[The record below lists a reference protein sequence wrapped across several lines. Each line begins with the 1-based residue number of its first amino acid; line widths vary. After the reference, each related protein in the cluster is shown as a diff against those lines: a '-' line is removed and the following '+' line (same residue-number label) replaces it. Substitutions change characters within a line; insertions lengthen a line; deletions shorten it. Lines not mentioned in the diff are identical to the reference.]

1 MNWGSLASLGWA
13 ALAGLILAF
22 YLLRPRRQ
30 RIVVA
35 SLLVWRR
42 TISQREADGWLAW
55 LRRRVVLLLQ
65 LLAIVLVALALARP
79 EQLGTVEHGSP
90 VALVMDT
97 SPSMAIEADG
107 GSRMDKAR
115 TEARR
120 LLRSLDSSARITVI
134 AAGPIPRVLVAN
146 ETDRVAID
154 RSLEGVG
161 PESSVGHVEL
171 AIDVARS
178 IADPDRGGQIYLFTD
193 SAFGDPPPVY
203 AGVRLMGVGSSVSN
217 VAVEALEVRRGLNVG
232 AGVQALVIVRNDGSQ
247 PVDVRLRISPG
258 SKAPVVRSV
267 RIGPG
272 ASNIVVA
279 EGLPVVDRY
288 TASVISPSDVFGADD
303 DAVATLD
310 DEMLMR
316 VMVVGEDPDPIVRV
330 LTLFPGVSVVASGI
344 DAFRKDPEVADL
356 YVFQGFVPDEFPAAS
371 VVLVRPPDVPALS
384 LERKGGRGLLAIPRP
399 KSPIM
404 RAIDARDIQLPNN
417 LTYTVPGWASADIGD
432 AGHAVVGHGIV
443 HGRRTVFVGLDLVGP
458 GVSQAFWY
466 PMFWANVLRW
476 ADPFRPLPSGT
487 KLVSADPVQLVRHPR
502 ADRLVVVSPDGSQTE
517 FADGRNA
524 TLYVTAPGPYSV
536 QQFSQES
543 LIGEATI
550 EFSPKVRSG
559 TAKLSPVPRLM
570 DPIGTR
576 KTVAQ
581 EIIDLAPWL
590 VGAAFLVL
598 VGEWWL
604 FNRVRG
610 VR

>member
-1 MNWGSLASLGWA
+1 MNWGSSASLGWA
-13 ALAGLILAF
+13 GLAGLILAF
-22 YLLRPRRQ
+22 YFLRPRRQ

-42 TISQREADGWLAW
+42 TISQYEAEGWLAW

-65 LLAIVLVALALARP
+65 LLAVVLVALALARP
-79 EQLGTVEHGSP
+79 EQLGTVEHGPP

-107 GSRMDKAR
+107 GSRMDKVR
-115 TEARR
+115 VEARR
-120 LLRSLDSSARITVI
+120 LLRSLDESARITVI

-146 ETDRVAID
+146 QTDRVAID
-154 RSLEGVG
+154 RSLEEVA
-161 PESSVGHVEL
+161 PEISVGQVEL

-193 SAFGDPPPVY
+193 SEPGDPPPAY
-203 AGVRLMGVGSSVSN
+203 AGVRLVGVGSSVSN
-217 VAVEALEVRRGLNVG
+217 VAVEALEVRRGLNTPARVH
-232 AGVQALVIVRNDGSQ
+232 ALVTVRNDGSQ
-247 PVDVRLRISPG
+247 PVDVSLRVSPG
-258 SKAPVVRSV
+258 SKAPVVKSA

-272 ASNIVVA
+272 ASKAVVV

-303 DAVATLD
+303 DAFATLH
-310 DEMLMR
+310 DELVMR
-316 VMVVGEDPDPIVRV
+316 VMVVGEDPDLIVRV
-330 LTLFPGVSVVASGI
+330 LQSFPGVSVVASGI

-356 YVFQGFVPDEFPAAS
+356 YVFQGFVPAEFPAAS

-417 LTYTVPGWASADIGD
+417 WTYTVPGWASADIGD
-432 AGHAVVGHGIV
+432 ASHAVVGHGIV
-443 HGRRTVFVGLDLVGP
+443 DGRRTVFVGLDLVGS

-487 KLVSADPVQLVRHPR
+487 GIVSADPVQLVRHPR
-502 ADRLVVVSPDGSQTE
+502 ADRLVVVAPDGAQTE
-517 FADGRNA
+517 FTDGRIA
-524 TLYVTAPGPYSV
+524 MLYVTAPGPYRV

-559 TAKLSPVPRLM
+559 TAKFSSVPPLM
-570 DPIGTR
+570 EAVGTS

-581 EIIDLAPWL
+581 EIFDLVPWF

>member
-1 MNWGSLASLGWA
+1 MNWGSSAALGWA
-13 ALAGLILAF
+13 ALAGLVLAF

-42 TISQREADGWLAW
+42 TINQHEANGWLAW

-65 LLAIVLVALALARP
+65 LLAVVLVALALARP
-79 EQLGTVEHGSP
+79 EQLGTVEHGPP

-97 SPSMAIEADG
+97 SPSMAIEADA
-107 GSRMDKAR
+107 GSRMDKVR
-115 TEARR
+115 MEARR
-120 LLRSLDSSARITVI
+120 LLRSLDESARITVI

-146 ETDRVAID
+146 QTDRVAID
-154 RSLEGVG
+154 RSLEKLD
-161 PESSVGHVEL
+161 PEISVGQVEL

-193 SAFGDPPPVY
+193 SEPGDPSPAY
-203 AGVRLMGVGSSVSN
+203 AGVHLVGVGSSISN
-217 VAVEALEVRRGLNVG
+217 VAVEALEVRRGLNTP
-232 AGVQALVIVRNDGSQ
+232 AGVQALVTVRNDGSQ
-247 PVDVRLRISPG
+247 PVDVSLRVSPG

-272 ASNIVVA
+272 ASKAVVV

-303 DAVATLD
+303 DAFATLH
-310 DEMLMR
+310 DELVMR
-316 VMVVGEDPDPIVRV
+316 VMVVGEDPDLIVRV
-330 LTLFPGVSVVASGI
+330 LQSFPGVSVVASGI
-344 DAFRKDPEVADL
+344 DTFRKDPEVADL
-356 YVFQGFVPDEFPAAS
+356 YVFQGFVPAEFPAAS

-384 LERKGGRGLLAIPRP
+384 LERNGGRGLLAIPRP

-417 LTYTVPGWASADIGD
+417 WTYRVPGWASADIGD
-432 AGHAVVGHGIV
+432 ANRAVVGHGIV
-443 HGRRTVFVGLDLVGP
+443 DGRRTVFVGLDLVGS

-466 PMFWANVLRW
+466 PMFWDNVLRW

-487 KLVSADPVQLVRHPR
+487 VIVSDDPVQLVRHPG
-502 ADRLVVVSPDGSQTE
+502 ADRLVVVAPDGSQTE
-517 FADGRNA
+517 FTDGRIA
-524 TLYVTAPGPYSV
+524 MLYVTAPGPYSV

-550 EFSPKVRSG
+550 EFLPKVRSG
-559 TAKLSPVPRLM
+559 TAKLSRVPPL
-570 DPIGTR
+570 IEAVGTS

-581 EIIDLAPWL
+581 EIFDLAPWF